1 MLPVAA
7 QCCVSVLPDVRE
19 NRAREKNQQ
28 WYSEGTRVVRKYCSC
43 KQENSP
49 YWNRVPRL
57 LARRVRRYW
66 FLGTLR
72 PLVREGCAGIL
83 QVMASLEHFG
93 ENSLAKAAARTTTGE
108 GRAVTRPLHVPAH
121 ALEPAAQFRHAVRN
135 GAGGVALALGGGF
148 ARGFAH
154 LGVLQVFEENH
165 IAISHIA
172 GTSVGSIL
180 GAAYASGAPLALI
193 MATCR
198 TLKFRDIARWHVS
211 RLGLASNHR
220 LADLIERVFQ
230 SRRFE
235 DLRIPMAVV
244 ATNLNTGEPVVF
256 TEGNMVDPIRASCA
270 FPGIFEPV
278 EIGTRW
284 LVDGGL
290 TAPVPTLAARELGAT
305 HVIGVS
311 VGMQDG
317 HTGKPSNVFQV
328 VTRAVCAAQK
338 HQLEL
343 WERHADLVIRPDVS
357 ALKWDDFDRADEAIE
372 AGKVAARRAL
382 PRIQKLLG
390 VSVDAGQA
398 HDARVAHPAE
408 YRDSGLHFITEAM
421 GS

>member
-1 MLPVAA
+1 
-7 QCCVSVLPDVRE
+7 
-19 NRAREKNQQ
+19 
-28 WYSEGTRVVRKYCSC
+28 
-43 KQENSP
+43 
-49 YWNRVPRL
+49 
-57 LARRVRRYW
+57 
-66 FLGTLR
+66 
-72 PLVREGCAGIL
+72 
-83 QVMASLEHFG
+83 MAPLEHFG
-93 ENSLAKAAARTTTGE
+93 ENSLAKAACRNTKGE
-108 GRAVTRPLHVPAH
+108 GRALPGRSARAQSGPAGLGLL
-121 ALEPAAQFRHAVRN
+121 APR
-135 GAGGVALALGGGF
+135 AGLALALGGGF

-198 TLKFRDIARWHVS
+198 TLKFRDIARWNVS

-220 LADLIERVFQ
+220 LADLIERVFE

-244 ATNLNTGEPVVF
+244 ATNLNTGEPVV

-328 VTRAVCAAQK
+328 VARAVCAAQK

-357 ALKWDDFDRADEAIE
+357 GLSWDDFDRADEAIE
-372 AGKVAARRAL
+372 AGKLAARRAL

-390 VSVDAGQA
+390 VSVDVGEA
-398 HDARVAHPAE
+398 HDANVAHPAE